1 MLFNSLHFLLFFPVV
16 VLLFFSLKDRSR
28 IYWLIAASCYFYM
41 AFVPAYIL
49 ILFFLILLDYAAGL
63 MIARSQAPTR
73 HLWLVLSIVGNVTML
88 GFYKYFNF
96 LDQNIVALAQ
106 WIGFDYTG
114 SQMNIVLPIGLS
126 FHTFQSMSYVF
137 EVYRGRQPAER
148 DLPVY
153 SLVRSLLPTDGRRS
167 DRATAEPARPVASH
181 PPLRSRKGGVRSR
194 DDGDW
199 VLQEARHR

>member
-73 HLWLVLSIVGNVTML
+73 HLWLVLSIVGNVHDAR
-88 GFYKYFNF
+88 F
-96 LDQNIVALAQ
+96 LQLLQ
-106 WIGFDYTG
+106 LPGPRTSSPSRSG
-114 SQMNIVLPIGLS
+114 SGSTTP
-126 FHTFQSMSYVF
+126 
-137 EVYRGRQPAER
+137 
-148 DLPVY
+148 
-153 SLVRSLLPTDGRRS
+153 GRR
-167 DRATAEPARPVASH
+167 
-181 PPLRSRKGGVRSR
+181 
-194 DDGDW
+194 
-199 VLQEARHR
+199 